1 MIDYTNIARPEL
13 ITTKR
18 IVEKELEEIDKELD
32 TIVNTFCFITPDFDN
47 IQFTK
52 PKAEESYYRLE
63 ETKKYLKESL
73 QTLNHKMAV
82 FN

>member
-18 IVEKELEEIDKELD
+18 IVEKELEQIEKELD
-32 TIVNTFCFITPDFDN
+32 TIVNTFVFLTPDYDN

-52 PKAEESYYRLE
+52 PPSRREL
-63 ETKKYLKESL
+63 L
-73 QTLNHKMAV
+73 
-82 FN
+82 